1 VATQWQHHWNQV
13 GQNPLQTL
21 LLDAVNQAVIA
32 TDLEG
37 RIQFWNRAAETL
49 YGWTHSEALG
59 KSVLEV
65 IPALGTEA
73 QAAEIMTHL
82 RQGQSWSGEFQVR
95 DRAGRA
101 FAVSVNNDP
110 IYDSAGHLVGIIG
123 VSTDISESRVTQ
135 HRLIHQTQQAQML
148 AQVVNAIHQSLDLDT
163 IFSVSAAHIAE
174 LLQAQVAIVQY
185 LPQRRCWVHRIV
197 FNPHQEP
204 VTQKNDIIPDANN
217 PLAERL
223 KRLEVVQINDTREIV
238 DPVNGKLAESDPG
251 AWLLTPIS
259 IGDRVWGSLTLGRL
273 HQYVD
278 WQPDEIK
285 VAQQVAAQLAIAIDK
300 AETYQQLQRELERRR
315 MNENRLRQYEQI
327 VAATL
332 EGMVLLDRYYIYR
345 VVNQV
350 YLDWHQKP
358 RDQIVGHTVA
368 EVVGQEVFQQ
378 VVKPQLER
386 CLQGEVVR
394 HSHWFNCGNSPA
406 RHLHAIYSPLY
417 DSDGEI
423 SGIVATLRDVTDLQ
437 RAQETLRRQAKQE
450 RMVNNIVNLLRQ
462 SFEIESILPLA
473 LEDIGVLL
481 EADYGAIARYHE
493 ESQSWQP
500 LAAYCR
506 NDHCPPNEEL
516 ALPPAASPVAT
527 HLQQGQVIC
536 VDNSATL
543 VDPIH
548 QQLAKLFPG
557 AWLIVPLRITQ
568 RTWGSLILCK
578 SQPHWMPE
586 AEQLSR
592 RIADQLA
599 IGIHQAALFQAAQV
613 ELQKRQLTEQALR
626 EQESFFRSLYEQA
639 SLGIAF
645 CQSGGQILQVNAK
658 YCAITGYSEQ
668 ALKSMSLGQ
677 LTHPED
683 RHLSRHLFLEI
694 ARAEGS
700 ESSTEQRYVRRD
712 GTIVWVHLTVSII
725 RDERGNFKVLA
736 AIIRDISD
744 RKQLEVERQQA
755 EAKLRH
761 HALHDTL
768 TQLPNRNLLMTQLE
782 RALERMQR
790 PPHQQFAVLFLD
802 LDRFKLINDSLGH
815 LAGDRLLMTMAQTL
829 SNLVRPGDLVARLG
843 GDEFVILLEAIHDTT
858 EVLAVAD
865 RLLHTLRQPLPLE
878 QREVFTT
885 ASIGIVIGTLDYR
898 NATELLRDADIA
910 MYRAKANG
918 KDSYALFDPA
928 LHEQLTERLQIE
940 HDLRRAIAR
949 QQLELH
955 YQPIVN
961 LRDGSIYCLEA
972 LMRWRHPERGLI
984 SPGEFIPVAEETG
997 IIVKLDQWAIQTAC
1011 QQLKQWQTRYSGAQ
1025 QLSVSVN
1032 LSAQDLHHPGMV
1044 ESIRSALSESG
1055 LTGEYLV
1062 LEMTESL
1069 LVSDTPQILQLVEE
1083 IQELSVKLAVDD
1095 FGTGY
1100 SSLSYLHRFPL
1111 GALKIDQSF
1120 TSNMP
1125 LGSVNQEIVET
1136 IVALSDRLGMIA
1148 IAEGGETLDQLQH
1161 LQRVGCEYSQGYY
1174 FCQPLP
1180 GAQLESLLAHPYP
1193 FADRLPE
1200 A

>member
-13 GQNPLQTL
+13 DQDPLQTL

-37 RIQFWNRAAETL
+37 RIRFWNRAAETL
-49 YGWTHSEALG
+49 YGWSKAEALG
-59 KSVLEV
+59 ESIVE
-65 IPALGTEA
+65 ITPAWGEQT
-73 QAAEIMTHL
+73 QAAEIMTRL

-95 DRAGRA
+95 DRAGREFTVLVHNA
-101 FAVSVNNDP
+101 P
-110 IYDSAGHLVGIIG
+110 IYDSAGQLVGIIG
-123 VSTDISESRVTQ
+123 VSTDISESLATQ
-135 HRLIHQTQQAQML
+135 LRLVHQTQQEQAL
-148 AQVVNAIHQSLDLDT
+148 AQVVNSIHQSLNLDT

-174 LLQAQVAIVQY
+174 LLQAQVSIVQY

-204 VTQKNDIIPDANN
+204 VTKKNDIIPDANN

-223 KRLEVVQINDTREIV
+223 KRLEVVQINDTRQLA

-259 IGDRVWGSLTLGRL
+259 IGEQVWGSLTLGRL

-278 WQPDEIK
+278 WQPEEIH
-285 VAQQVAAQLAIAIDK
+285 VAQRVAAQLAIAIDK

-315 MNENRLRQYEQI
+315 VNENRLRQYEQI

-332 EGMVLLDRYYIYR
+332 EGIVLLDRYYIYR
-345 VVNQV
+345 VVNQI

-358 RDQIVGHTVA
+358 RDQIVGHSVA
-368 EVVGQEVFQQ
+368 EVLGQDIFEQII
-378 VVKPQLER
+378 KPQLDR
-386 CLQGEVVR
+386 CLQGEVVQY
-394 HSHWFNCGNSPA
+394 SHWFLLGDHQA
-406 RHLHAIYSPLY
+406 RHIHLIYSPLH

-423 SGIVATLRDVTDLQ
+423 IGIVATLRDVTDLQ
-437 RAQETLRRQAKQE
+437 RAQEALCRQAEQE

-473 LEDIGVLL
+473 LEHISVLL
-481 EADYGAIARYHE
+481 EADYGAIARYDEGH
-493 ESQSWQP
+493 QSWQQI
-500 LAAYCR
+500 AEYCC
-506 NDHCPPNEEL
+506 NEHPPSGGEV
-516 ALPPAASPVAT
+516 ALPAGGSPVMAQ
-527 HLQQGQVIC
+527 LLQGQVVC
-536 VDNSATL
+536 VDNSHPLA
-543 VDPIH
+543 DPMSS
-548 QQLAKLFPG
+548 QLAQLLPG
-557 AWLIVPLRITQ
+557 AWLLVPLRINQ
-568 RTWGSLILCK
+568 RTWGALVLQKAETS
-578 SQPHWMPE
+578 WMPE
-586 AEQLSR
+586 ATQLSS

-599 IGIHQAALFQAAQV
+599 IGIHQAALFQAAQA
-613 ELQKRQLTEQALR
+613 ELQKRQQTEKALR

-668 ALKSMSLGQ
+668 ALKSMSLDQ
-677 LTHPED
+677 LVHPED
-683 RHLSRHLFLEI
+683 RHLSRHLFLEV
-694 ARAEGS
+694 ARAERS
-700 ESSTEQRYVRRD
+700 ESSTDQRYVRFD
-712 GTIVWVHLTVSII
+712 GTVVWVHVTASII
-725 RDERGNFKVLA
+725 RDEQGNFKVLA

-744 RKQLEVERQQA
+744 RKQLEAERQQA

-761 HALHDTL
+761 NALHDTL

-782 RALERMQR
+782 RALERMER

-815 LAGDRLLMTMAQTL
+815 LAGDRLLMTVAQTL

-843 GDEFVILLEAIHDTT
+843 GDEFVILLEAIHDTA
-858 EVLAVAD
+858 EVLTVAE
-865 RLLHTLRQPLPLE
+865 RLLHTLRQPLQLE

-885 ASIGIVIGTLDYR
+885 ASIGIVLGTLNYR

-918 KDSYALFDPA
+918 KDGYALFDPA
-928 LHEQLTERLQIE
+928 LHAQLTERLQLE
-940 HDLRRAIAR
+940 QDLRRAIAR
-949 QQLELH
+949 QQLELY

-984 SPGEFIPVAEETG
+984 SPGEFIPIAEETG
-997 IIVKLDQWAIQTAC
+997 LIVKLDQWAIQTAC
-1011 QQLKQWQTRYSGAQ
+1011 DQIKQWQIRYPGAR

-1032 LSAQDLHHPGMV
+1032 LSAQDLRVPDMV
-1044 ESIRSALSESG
+1044 ENIRTVLSASG
-1055 LTGEYLV
+1055 LAGQYLV
-1062 LEMTESL
+1062 LEITESL

-1083 IQELSVKLAVDD
+1083 IQELAVKLAVDD

-1111 GALKIDQSF
+1111 GAPKIDQSF
-1120 TSNMP
+1120 TSNMQ

-1136 IVALSDRLGMIA
+1136 IVALSDRLGMVA
-1148 IAEGGETLDQLQH
+1148 IAEGGETPDQLKH

-1180 GAQLESLLAHPYP
+1180 GPQLESLLAHPYP
-1193 FADRLPE
+1193 FADRLPQ